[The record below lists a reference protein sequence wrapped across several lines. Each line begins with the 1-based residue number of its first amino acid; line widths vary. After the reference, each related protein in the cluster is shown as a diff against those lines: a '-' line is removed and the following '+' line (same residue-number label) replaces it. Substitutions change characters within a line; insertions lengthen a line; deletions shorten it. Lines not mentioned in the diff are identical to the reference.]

1 MCSLRYLSLLHLF
14 DRNTDLPQAVT
25 CPAGLRIRSLKHTE
39 NIKDTA
45 VFVEVVFNVGISG
58 VHADDSSWEEAWS
71 TEKKNVISISFYTGL
86 FKKANSSLLGMGI
99 TLTSVTRL
107 PTLQAEETKAC
118 INQIICSRQK
128 FNEHQI
134 PCFNS
139 ILTSEP
145 VLLGLLYQISA

>member
-1 MCSLRYLSLLHLF
+1 MPSAHIQTTSGALRQMCSLRYLSLLHLF

-71 TEKKNVISISFYTGL
+71 TEKKMSLASRFIQGFL
-86 FKKANSSLLGMGI
+86 KKPTVVYLAWALL
-99 TLTSVTRL
+99 
-107 PTLQAEETKAC
+107 
-118 INQIICSRQK
+118 
-128 FNEHQI
+128 
-134 PCFNS
+134 
-139 ILTSEP
+139 
-145 VLLGLLYQISA
+145 